1 MPKLS
6 KFLRM
11 QLLMTA
17 LMTTAVTASALLTS
31 AQQPVSILAG
41 DTPPLVI
48 EEGSEGQ
55 GLILDMVTEAAR
67 RAGYAPQVTFM
78 PWKRAQEMGAAG
90 QDVLLVPVTRT
101 VQREDR
107 YTWIA
112 PLLMVDRILIGVS
125 RRADSLDQAWSQR
138 LRVIVSAG
146 SASEQALKDA
156 RYPSDLIISA
166 PANMKEQDML
176 RTGRGDLWFTSALLA
191 TWRWKQAGYKEPLVF
206 GGTVQVDQIYLAC
219 SRNCDPAM
227 VSALAKAVESMR
239 NDGTI
244 DTLQRHYNYRR

>member
-6 KFLRM
+6 KFLRVR
-11 QLLMTA
+11 LLLAALMTA
-17 LMTTAVTASALLTS
+17 AAASAAPAS

-48 EEGSEGQ
+48 EQGGEGQ

-78 PWKRAQEMGAAG
+78 PWKRAQEMGETG
-90 QDVLLVPVTRT
+90 QDLLLVPVTRT

-176 RTGRGDLWFTSALLA
+176 RTGRGDLWFTSALQA
-191 TWRWKQAGYKEPLVF
+191 TWRWKQAGYEEPLVF
-206 GGTVQVDQIYLAC
+206 GGTIKVDPIYLAC
-219 SRNCDPAM
+219 SRKCNPAL

-244 DTLQRHYNYRR
+244 DTLQRRYSYRR